1 MKKLLAAIVATALM
15 GLGLVAVS
23 SQPASAAC
31 PYTACINTATSVRTP
46 AQKRAGKSVPIKV
59 IVTAPGNVVP
69 RGTVKVE
76 VFRYGKKKYTSN
88 LPYAGGQITF
98 VTQTLK
104 RGVHVV
110 NVTFTPD
117 PGSVWNAS
125 SASTT
130 FKIKKKKKKKRR

>member
-1 MKKLLAAIVATALM
+1 M
-15 GLGLVAVS
+15 
-23 SQPASAAC
+23 
-31 PYTACINTATSVRTP
+31 RTP

-130 FKIKKKKKKKRR
+130 FKIRRRRRRSAAEPDERNGSVESKPLPSRCGGGFDAGWTRRGDAKWSRHAAR

>member
-1 MKKLLAAIVATALM
+1 MKKLLSAIIATALM

-23 SQPASAAC
+23 AQPASAAC

-46 AQKRAGKSVPIKV
+46 ATKRAGKSVPIKV
-59 IVTAPGNVVP
+59 IVVAPGNATP
-69 RGTVKVE
+69 RGVVKVE

-104 RGVHVV
+104 KGIHVV

-117 PGSVWNAS
+117 PGTVWNAS
-125 SASTT
+125 SASTS
-130 FKIKKKKKKKRR
+130 FKIKKKKRRR